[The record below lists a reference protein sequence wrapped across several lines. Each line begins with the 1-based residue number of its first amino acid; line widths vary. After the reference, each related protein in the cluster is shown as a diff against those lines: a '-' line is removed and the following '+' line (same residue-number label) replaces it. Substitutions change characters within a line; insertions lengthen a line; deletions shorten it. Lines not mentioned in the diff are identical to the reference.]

1 MSGNLF
7 NINHFIKFVPIVL
20 LSLFLLINLNVCSE
34 HNYRTIPI
42 HASNEFLLQNTV
54 HQSVYITYVLQLLLF
69 HFKQFSAWILSRL
82 IFFQLIQ
89 CCMNFKPTK
98 FRVNWSSTTATQA

>member
-34 HNYRTIPI
+34 QNYRTIPI

-54 HQSVYITYVLQLLLF
+54 HQSVLQLLLF
-69 HFKQFSAWILSRL
+69 HFKQISAWILSRL

-98 FRVNWSSTTATQA
+98 FQVNWSSTTATQA